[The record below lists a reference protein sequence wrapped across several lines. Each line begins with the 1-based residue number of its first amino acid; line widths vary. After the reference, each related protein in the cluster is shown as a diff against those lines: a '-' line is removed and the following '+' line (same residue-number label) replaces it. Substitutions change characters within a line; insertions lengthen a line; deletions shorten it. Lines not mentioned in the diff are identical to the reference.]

1 MQNTEELR
9 LLALAPAELRLLIA
23 MRHLEDRWQ
32 EVTATMSE
40 LSELTGY
47 GRTTLSRAVA
57 GLESS
62 GFITKTRTKRNYA
75 FKSNNKYTLLH
86 GSLQRTSTAEDVQV
100 EENAEFVTFAG
111 KKIPFRRS
119 PERTSTEVDNKD
131 IVDNK
136 DLLVINTSYL
146 LVPAGNQ
153 EQKQENEMVNNWS
166 DDDDNIGGFGLF
178 EGEMTSAQKQQSLS
192 KRTTKN
198 RHLRPQ
204 DDWTAADVATEF
216 ASRLYKRIPGVPA
229 LINTNTL
236 RGVLAA
242 NRKRFNLDATI
253 EMECL
258 ERFFADERNITLVRQ
273 SPQQVIG
280 IFVKSITASVQ
291 DVVSDLGMDDAPVV
305 DKPAESEYVYAS
317 DGREFD
323 KSISGRAAMARY
335 EEKLRNANV

>member
-1 MQNTEELR
+1 
-9 LLALAPAELRLLIA
+9 
-23 MRHLEDRWQ
+23 
-32 EVTATMSE
+32 
-40 LSELTGY
+40 
-47 GRTTLSRAVA
+47 
-57 GLESS
+57 
-62 GFITKTRTKRNYA
+62 
-75 FKSNNKYTLLH
+75 
-86 GSLQRTSTAEDVQV
+86 
-100 EENAEFVTFAG
+100 
-111 KKIPFRRS
+111 
-119 PERTSTEVDNKD
+119 
-131 IVDNK
+131 
-136 DLLVINTSYL
+136 
-146 LVPAGNQ
+146 
-153 EQKQENEMVNNWS
+153 MVNNWS

-178 EGEMTSAQKQQSLS
+178 EGELTSAQKAQSLS

-204 DDWTAADVATEF
+204 DDWTPADVATEF

-258 ERFFADERNITLVRQ
+258 ERFFADERNTTVVRQ
-273 SPQQVIG
+273 NPQQVIG
-280 IFVKSITASVQ
+280 IFIKSITASVQ
-291 DVVSDLGMDDAPVV
+291 DVVSDLGMEDAPVV
-305 DKPAESEYVYAS
+305 DKPAEAEYVYAS